1 MLLKTVSIPGEEC
14 CKYISRIYSSPYSR
28 KRAIVHLKKNRR
40 RVIMRI
46 QDAQVA
52 HDVVCSDTIF
62 APEVTVSLVVA
73 FLEAEDDLG
82 ERLKYVTAFML
93 LFKIL

>member
-1 MLLKTVSIPGEEC
+1 
-14 CKYISRIYSSPYSR
+14 
-28 KRAIVHLKKNRR
+28 
-40 RVIMRI
+40 MRI

-73 FLEAEDDLG
+73 CLEAEDDLV

>member
-1 MLLKTVSIPGEEC
+1 MQGSLVIIRK
-14 CKYISRIYSSPYSR
+14 IYTSPYTR

-40 RVIMRI
+40 KIIMRI

-52 HDVVCSDTIF
+52 HDVVYSDTILT
-62 APEVTVSLVVA
+62 PEVTVSLVIA
-73 FLEAEDDLG
+73 YLESEDDLI
-82 ERLKYVTAFML
+82 ERLKYFAGFML

>member
-1 MLLKTVSIPGEEC
+1 
-14 CKYISRIYSSPYSR
+14 
-28 KRAIVHLKKNRR
+28 
-40 RVIMRI
+40 MRL
-46 QDAQVA
+46 QDAQIA

-73 FLEAEDDLG
+73 FLEAEDEPL

>member
-1 MLLKTVSIPGEEC
+1 MILSMHGNLVIMRKMYT
-14 CKYISRIYSSPYSR
+14 SPYTR
-28 KRAIVHLKKNRR
+28 KRAIVHLKKNKRHI
-40 RVIMRI
+40 VMRM

-62 APEVTVSLVVA
+62 SPEVTVSLVVA
-73 FLEAEDDLG
+73 CIEAEDDVV

-93 LFKIL
+93 LFKML